1 MDRLNVI
8 LSLITRDNDFQAEQ
22 AASATAVAASMGVK
36 LQILY
41 ADNDAVNQTQQLVT
55 MIQDVDR
62 RPHAIIVEPVGTEM
76 VQVARAAVAA
86 GIGWGVLNREPDYL
100 TMLRGISKVPVC
112 AVTTDQEEIGRIQG
126 KQLAALVNEGNVL
139 YIEGPSNSTV
149 AQLRTKGML
158 STKPDKVVAKT
169 LKGDWTEHSAHQS
182 VNHWLALS
190 TSRQLH
196 IGAVICQND
205 AMAMGARKALLD
217 RTEMDREQ
225 WKNIPFT
232 GCDGLPRTGQ
242 EWVRRGMLRATIIA
256 KPSAGVALAMFA
268 NALRSHAMPQE
279 RTLLDPISFPTL
291 AELST
296 KPPTVCSK

>member
-55 MIQDVDR
+55 MIQDVDC

-139 YIEGPSNSTV
+139 YIEGPSNSTA
-149 AQLRTKGML
+149 AQFRTKGML

-169 LKGDWTEHSAHQS
+169 LKGDWTEHSAQQA

-205 AMAMGARKALLD
+205 AMAIGARKALLD

>member
-8 LSLITRDNDFQAEQ
+8 LALITRDNDFQTEQ
-22 AASATAVAASMGVK
+22 AESATAVAASMGIK

-41 ADNDAVNQTQQLVT
+41 ADNDAVNQTQQLIT
-55 MIQDVDR
+55 AIQDVDR

-76 VQVARAAVAA
+76 IQVARAAVAA
-86 GIGWGVLNREPDYL
+86 GIGWGVLNRVPDYIP
-100 TMLRGISKVPVC
+100 MLRGFTKAPVC
-112 AVTTDQEEIGRIQG
+112 AVSTDQEEIGRIQG
-126 KQLAALVNEGNVL
+126 NQLAALVQQGNVL
-139 YIEGPSNSTV
+139 YIEGPSNSTA

-158 STKPDKVVAKT
+158 ATKPDRVIAKT
-169 LKGDWTEHSAHQS
+169 LKGDWTEHSAHQA

-217 RTEMDREQ
+217 LAEKDREQ
-225 WKNIPFT
+225 WIHVPFT

-256 KPSAGVALAMFA
+256 QPSAGVALAMFA
-268 NALRSHAMPQE
+268 NAIRSHAMPQE

-291 AELST
+291 AKLST
-296 KPPTVCSK
+296 EAPTDRSA